1 MRVYIEIGNVCNL
14 SCSFCPRITRE
25 KRQMNE
31 GEFRR
36 VMTECAPVASEIY
49 FHLMGEPLLH
59 PMLDTFLSIAEEF
72 GIPVCIT
79 CNGTLLSK
87 KGYILLQHAKIIK
100 KVSISL
106 QSFESNSKKQTLSAY
121 IGECVDFAKK
131 ACKEGIYSIFRLW
144 NLSREDRAGENKSN
158 GEILALLHKAY
169 PEE

>member
-1 MRVYIEIGNVCNL
+1 MKKTCTSPSTQDVQRKNLYVLQNSRICAIINKKRRRRMRVYIEIGNVCNL

-87 KGYILLQHAKIIK
+87 KGYILLQHIRQYKQKAFVFSSLTRRIVK
-100 KVSISL
+100 KCLLFWWFLRV
-106 QSFESNSKKQTLSAY
+106 EAEY
-121 IGECVDFAKK
+121 ILF
-131 ACKEGIYSIFRLW
+131 
-144 NLSREDRAGENKSN
+144 
-158 GEILALLHKAY
+158 
-169 PEE
+169 